1 MLPSKSSLILLRVL
15 KDSSLF
21 HHFSTDASFALFLSL
36 CTTRLTNFVEI
47 SQSSQLQRVPQAPV
61 ALSLRGMRA
70 SSALPCCD
78 RVVTCP
84 VPSFPSSVYSRVPK
98 KSSQELYGLIC
109 YAELRKKV
117 GGCKQTAKRTNACC
131 SFFFFFLQF
140 VGVLSL
146 HLTLRHKGLI
156 AA

>member
-21 HHFSTDASFALFLSL
+21 QHFSTDASFALFLSL
-36 CTTRLTNFVEI
+36 CTARLTNFEI
-47 SQSSQLQRVPQAPV
+47 SQSSRLQRAPPPV

-70 SSALPCCD
+70 SSALPSCG

-84 VPSFPSSVYSRVPK
+84 VPSFSSSVYSRVPK

-117 GGCKQTAKRTNACC
+117 GGCKQTAKRTNTCC
-131 SFFFFFLQF
+131 CCFVFFAVRRCF
-140 VGVLSL
+140 VSALNF
-146 HLTLRHKGLI
+146 
-156 AA
+156 A